1 MAEQGANRIVREG
14 VRRGVK
20 RGGCAAPMSVRN
32 DVATTGRKE
41 GERAE
46 ADV

>member
-1 MAEQGANRIVREG
+1 
-14 VRRGVK
+14 
-20 RGGCAAPMSVRN
+20 VRN

-46 ADV
+46 ADA